1 MCKNLGGYISVTKVE
16 ATGETPS
23 SKDISIEYRPATS
36 GYLIPLKGSIYYVS
50 ILSWLVPETI
60 STAKIVI

>member
-1 MCKNLGGYISVTKVE
+1 MTKVE

-23 SKDISIEYRPATS
+23 SKDISIEYMPATS

-50 ILSWLVPETI
+50 ILS
-60 STAKIVI
+60 